1 MKNKDKLENENS
13 RDNFL
18 EELRESTPHKPLVDF
33 NQEDTFSVYVD
44 ETENAIDS
52 LETVID
58 FLKREDN
65 LKWKWIV
72 FALHHSLYSFCI
84 SALEKGNYETVLAR
98 GYKEDN
104 KVIITKLNEGIT
116 RESRIVPFF
125 IKEYKTPAY
134 RIEWDEVDKIPEKKL
149 KPIAGNKLIGF
160 WTALARVQDE
170 YFWMGR
176 LHGQKALTISDEE
189 LKKICWLIEKVRNDL
204 THFVPKGYSIDILS
218 IIDACQVVLQKIEFL
233 ALESY
238 SINYLNYE
246 QATKRVKDAL
256 KIINAKLDAE
266 RKNIEELIKQELKK
280 KQDIEKKR

>member
-1 MKNKDKLENENS
+1 VKNKDKLENENS

-65 LKWKWIV
+65 LKWKWV
-72 FALHHSLYSFCI
+72 VSALHHSLYCFCI
-84 SALEKGNYETVLAR
+84 SALEKGNYEIVLNR
-98 GYKEDN
+98 GHKEDDRIYVRKGN
-104 KVIITKLNEGIT
+104 DIKPKRSKII
-116 RESRIVPFF
+116 PFF
-125 IKEYKTPAY
+125 IGKYNTHAY
-134 RIEWDEVDKIPEKKL
+134 RIEWIEAEEIPEKKL
-149 KPIAGNKLIGF
+149 KPISGNKLIGF

-189 LKKICWLIEKVRNDL
+189 LEKICWLIEKVRNDL

-256 KIINAKLDAE
+256 KI
-266 RKNIEELIKQELKK
+266 RVPSKK
-280 KQDIEKKR
+280 VEKKSDKKDRFKYISKKN